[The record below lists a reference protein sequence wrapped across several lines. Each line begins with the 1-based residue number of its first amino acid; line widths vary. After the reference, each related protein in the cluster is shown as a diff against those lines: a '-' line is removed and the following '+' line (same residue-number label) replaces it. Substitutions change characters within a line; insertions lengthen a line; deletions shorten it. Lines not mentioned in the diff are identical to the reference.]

1 MKAFP
6 TFTKNTYRLFTFSE
20 HLGKE
25 AVVKTKPLFQH
36 TDYKAYLSQES
47 DAQSRGFRKRL
58 AEVALVQT
66 AYVSNVLNGK
76 AHFSWEQAEAI
87 SRWLGHTEAEKEFF
101 LYLVE
106 FTRAGT
112 HELKSYLE
120 KKLSRLKEKSERLE
134 TRVKMAAPV
143 SAQTRATYYSAW
155 YYAAVHMA
163 VTIPALRTLEALE
176 NRFKLDRETLVHIL
190 NRLCEASLVLR
201 KGHEYFPGKAQIH
214 LPKESELA
222 HAHHTNWRTQAIR
235 SLDVQRLSD
244 YHYSGVVTLTSH
256 EAKQVRDLLS
266 DAVERSL
273 KIIQPAKEETLYA
286 MTLDFFELSDA
297 RNDARN
303 VVDKSI

>member
-1 MKAFP
+1 MNP
-6 TFTKNTYRLFTFSE
+6 
-20 HLGKE
+20 
-25 AVVKTKPLFQH
+25 KPLFH
-36 TDYKAYLSQES
+36 YIDYKDYLTRQC
-47 DAQSRGFRKRL
+47 DDQGRGFRKRL
-58 AEVALVQT
+58 AEISQVQT

-87 SRWLGHTEAEKEFF
+87 SRWLGHSESEKEYF

-112 HELKSYLE
+112 QELKAYLE
-120 KKLSRLKEKSERLE
+120 KKLSRLREKSERLE
-134 TRVKMAAPV
+134 SRVKMSAPV

-163 VTIPALRTLEALE
+163 VTIPNLRTLEALE
-176 NRFKLDRETLVHIL
+176 ARFKLSRDTLTMIL
-190 NRLCEASLVLR
+190 RTLCESSLVIR

-214 LPKESELA
+214 LPKESELT

-235 SLDVQRLSD
+235 SLDMQRLND

-256 EAKQVRDLLS
+256 EAKQVRVLLS

-273 KIIQPAKEETLYA
+273 KIIQPAKEETLYT
-286 MTLDFFELSDA
+286 MTLDFFELG
-297 RNDARN
+297 
-303 VVDKSI
+303 